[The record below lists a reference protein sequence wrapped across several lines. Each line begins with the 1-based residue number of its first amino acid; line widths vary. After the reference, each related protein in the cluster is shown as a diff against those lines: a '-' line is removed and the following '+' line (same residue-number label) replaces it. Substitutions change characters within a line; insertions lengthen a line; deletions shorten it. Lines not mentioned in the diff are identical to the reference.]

1 MGNLFIYLNFLNS
14 FPVASS
20 NEEDAVI
27 ALGLIGISFLAY
39 FLGILLSIYVPIR
52 LLHYLITKKPISKLE
67 KYFALSSFI
76 FISLGLIIY
85 YSF

>member
-1 MGNLFIYLNFLNS
+1 MGNLFIYLNFLSS

-39 FLGILLSIYVPIR
+39 FIDILLSIYVPIR
-52 LLHYLITKKPISKLE
+52 LLH
-67 KYFALSSFI
+67 
-76 FISLGLIIY
+76 
-85 YSF
+85 

>member
-1 MGNLFIYLNFLNS
+1 MGNLFIYLNFLSS

-27 ALGLIGISFLAY
+27 ALGLIGISFFAY
-39 FLGILLSIYVPIR
+39 TLGILLSIYVPIR
-52 LLHYLITKKPISKLE
+52 LLHWLITKRPISKLE
-67 KYFALSSFI
+67 KYFAFTSII

>member
-1 MGNLFIYLNFLNS
+1 MGNLFICINLLSS

-27 ALGLIGISFLAY
+27 ALGLIGISFFAY
-39 FLGILLSIYVPIR
+39 TLGILLSIYVPIR
-52 LLHYLITKKPISKLE
+52 LLHWLITKKPISKLE
-67 KYFALSSFI
+67 KYFAFTSII

>member
-1 MGNLFIYLNFLNS
+1 MGNLFIYLDFLSS

-27 ALGLIGISFLAY
+27 ALGLIGISFFAY
-39 FLGILLSIYVPIR
+39 TLGILLSIYVPIR
-52 LLHYLITKKPISKLE
+52 LLHWLITKKPISKLE
-67 KYFALSSFI
+67 KYFAFTSII